1 MADFT
6 LSEEK
11 FMTIQVPTAKGLIK
25 TKLMDVE
32 PCIKMYWPLYDLI
45 DDLNSVETKML
56 GYLMH
61 RLLKGSYTV
70 QIDAKEV
77 LDYLNRMKNGAPP
90 VKPIR
95 SQSYVYRGVAML
107 VDRGIISKKAGRVYA
122 INPNMLFKGNRA
134 VLLESSRKS

>member
-1 MADFT
+1 MSEFT
-6 LSEEK
+6 LSTEK
-11 FMTIQVPTAKGLIK
+11 FMTIQVPTANGSTK
-25 TKLMDVE
+25 TKLWDVE

-45 DDLNSVETKML
+45 DDLNSVETKIL
-56 GYLMH
+56 GYLMY
-61 RLLKGSYTV
+61 RLLKGSDSV

-77 LDYLNRMKNGAPP
+77 LEYLNRMKNGAPP

-107 VDRGIISKKAGRVYA
+107 VDRGIISKKAGKLYH

-134 VLLESSRKS
+134 SVLNK